1 MPVIVII
8 SKCDGKTA
16 TEIDSVTRQVSS
28 EVEKL
33 LGVPP
38 LAVVKVSARKHD
50 LAGFKSAL
58 ATLEQQAE
66 ALFEQNVVKPLV
78 LELKAFAQFLHI
90 LINKD
95 DLTSEAI
102 AAERINKAQE
112 MQDFNRKLAD
122 DTQLLEASLPKVL
135 SAILRQVQDRLTEQL
150 DSLTNQAEAG
160 QNLNS
165 SIEYIVRLAVT
176 QGIRDEFDPKIQRY
190 FDQISSDLPQD
201 LQLDLSFSSSRQINT
216 DDIDN
221 NQGDNL
227 KKLTLSGIGFL
238 LTKHP
243 IGVVIMPILMP
254 ILAELFNLFRNKADR
269 EIEAAQC
276 RESIRQ
282 SILGKIPHIVSN
294 TDAVLSPLL
303 TQYVKNAQNSIIQAV
318 EGQRAALDAA
328 LIELDEKLKEG
339 KAAYAAAQQQYQ
351 ADQQVIQANIT
362 LFENV

>member
-1 MPVIVII
+1 M
-8 SKCDGKTA
+8 
-16 TEIDSVTRQVSS
+16 
-28 EVEKL
+28 
-33 LGVPP
+33 
-38 LAVVKVSARKHD
+38 
-50 LAGFKSAL
+50 
-58 ATLEQQAE
+58 
-66 ALFEQNVVKPLV
+66 
-78 LELKAFAQFLHI
+78 
-90 LINKD
+90 
-95 DLTSEAI
+95 
-102 AAERINKAQE
+102 
-112 MQDFNRKLAD
+112 
-122 DTQLLEASLPKVL
+122 
-135 SAILRQVQDRLTEQL
+135 
-150 DSLTNQAEAG
+150 
-160 QNLNS
+160 
-165 SIEYIVRLAVT
+165 
-176 QGIRDEFDPKIQRY
+176 
-190 FDQISSDLPQD
+190 
-201 LQLDLSFSSSRQINT
+201 QLDLSFSSSRQINT

-269 EIEAAQC
+269 EIEAAQR

-303 TQYVKNAQNSIIQAV
+303 TQYVENAQRSIVQAV